1 MGIYNLDN
9 EATANEKIRDFNDN
23 ESNNFEK
30 TQRLNRMP
38 MEQTLMIVESIQHM
52 EKTIST
58 KLDMI
63 LREIEKLDTKLNV
76 KSNELSRISGQ
87 LSDHKEL
94 LREISIHTRYI

>member
-1 MGIYNLDN
+1 MEIYKLDN
-9 EATANEKIRDFNDN
+9 AATANEKIRDFNDD

-30 TQRLNRMP
+30 AQILNKMP

-63 LREIEKLDTKLNV
+63 LREIEKLDTKLSV
-76 KSNELSRISGQ
+76 KSNELSCIKAE
-87 LSDHKEL
+87 LSTHTNI
-94 LREISIHTRYI
+94 LREINWKTY